1 MITQLEL
8 IAHLEI
14 DLANP
19 DLKEGY
25 DARIADGQTHEEI
38 IAGLNAML
46 TQCFTELMNE
56 EFSEEGMNVTV
67 EVR

>member
-1 MITQLEL
+1 MITQLKL

-14 DLANP
+14 DLSNP
-19 DLKEGY
+19 GLKEGY

-38 IAGLNAML
+38 VAGLSEML
-46 TQCFTELMNE
+46 TQCFTELMHE

-67 EVR
+67 EVQ